1 MQLYVS
7 GMEYPPPPPFPP
19 SLSLSRLDFYSTY
32 FARRQW
38 YGFPCYVEKEKV
50 SKMGK
55 GGARTGKGR
64 FEGSG
69 ETDTSFEES
78 GKGTCI
84 FIISSLFDSWSRG
97 SILWILIFSFIFFFS
112 SCMSW
117 RSLSIFFFTGMHDEL
132 VYDSLSVCCISL
144 VFSIVITNCRI
155 TARYA
160 RWIIQKMSL
169 RLKKWFSWSATIYI
183 YYICIMVRVIDRIFS
198 VYLVERVNDN
208 LDCLVSRWK
217 KKKKKIHD
225 LTFLERRSISN
236 TRNREKRA
244 IRSIR
249 FFCFFAL
256 LFPLCVHVCLRSR
269 CTTARCTEGAGIK
282 TRMK

>member
-7 GMEYPPPPPFPP
+7 GMEYPPPPSSP
-19 SLSLSRLDFYSTY
+19 LSSSRLDFYSTY

-38 YGFPCYVEKEKV
+38 YGLPCYVEKEKV

-117 RSLSIFFFTGMHDEL
+117 RSLSIFFFYWYAWWITLWFVVSLLHFTRVL
-132 VYDSLSVCCISL
+132 DSNYQLSHNSSVRS
-144 VFSIVITNCRI
+144 VDNTENVASVK
-155 TARYA
+155 
-160 RWIIQKMSL
+160 KMIFVK
-169 RLKKWFSWSATIYI
+169 RDYIYI
-183 YYICIMVRVIDRIFS
+183 LYMHYGAS
-198 VYLVERVNDN
+198 Y
-208 LDCLVSRWK
+208 W
-217 KKKKKIHD
+217 
-225 LTFLERRSISN
+225 SN
-236 TRNREKRA
+236 
-244 IRSIR
+244 I
-249 FFCFFAL
+249 
-256 LFPLCVHVCLRSR
+256 
-269 CTTARCTEGAGIK
+269 
-282 TRMK
+282 

>member
-1 MQLYVS
+1 MITRFDTLNIDIFFYFFFFFLYV
-7 GMEYPPPPPFPP
+7 
-19 SLSLSRLDFYSTY
+19 L
-32 FARRQW
+32 
-38 YGFPCYVEKEKV
+38 KELV
-50 SKMGK
+50 Y
-55 GGARTGKGR
+55 
-64 FEGSG
+64 
-69 ETDTSFEES
+69 
-78 GKGTCI
+78 
-84 FIISSLFDSWSRG
+84 
-97 SILWILIFSFIFFFS
+97 
-112 SCMSW
+112 
-117 RSLSIFFFTGMHDEL
+117 FFFTGMHDEL
-132 VYDSLSVCCISL
+132 LYDSLSVCCISL

-282 TRMK
+282 TRLK